1 MRFFI
6 DLKRELKE
14 AIISFKRNG
23 IMSLGCIII
32 STIALLSLGVT
43 LLVSVYGNYAVASI
57 GNRLKVTAFFRN
69 DATEEQVNEVVLR
82 VKSLPQIKEI
92 VYISPEKALEELKQN
107 FEDLDTLET
116 SSIPPSIRITPKNS
130 KEINYIIEEIEKFPQ
145 IESINDVSDI
155 ANSYSSMVRIVTIVS
170 ISIIIFFFTGFIF
183 MISSA
188 TNLAIYSFRKEI
200 EIMQLIGSSR
210 AYVRNPFL
218 FLGGFYGL
226 IGAIISSLLMFPV
239 SKEVDKIYR
248 SFIFYVPIEFVNLR
262 ILIFICASI
271 LIIGL
276 MGGIAASAISV
287 RKYLK

>member
-6 DLKRELKE
+6 DFKRELKE

-23 IMSLGCIII
+23 IMSFGCILI

-43 LLVSVYGNYAVASI
+43 LLISVYGNYAVASI
-57 GNRLKVTAFFRN
+57 GNRLKVTAFFKN
-69 DATEEQVNEVVLR
+69 EITEEQVNEVVLK
-82 VKSLPQIKEI
+82 VKSLPQIKEVI
-92 VYISPEKALEELKQN
+92 YVSPEKALEELKQN
-107 FEDLDTLET
+107 FEDLDILET

-130 KEINYIIEEIEKFPQ
+130 KDINYVIEEIKKFPQ
-145 IESINDVSDI
+145 VDSINDVSDI
-155 ANSYSSMVRIVTIVS
+155 ANSYSSMVRIVFIVS
-170 ISIIIFFFTGFIF
+170 ISIIIFFFAGFFF

-218 FLGGFYGL
+218 FLGGSYGL
-226 IGAIISSLLMFPV
+226 IGSLLSSLLMFPV

-248 SFIFYVPIEFVNLR
+248 SFMFYVPIEFDNLR
-262 ILIFICASI
+262 ILIFICI
-271 LIIGL
+271 GIIVIGII
-276 MGGIAASAISV
+276 GGIAASAISV
-287 RKYLK
+287 RRYLK

>member
-6 DLKRELKE
+6 DIKRELKE
-14 AIISFKRNG
+14 AIINFKRNG

-43 LLVSVYGNYAVASI
+43 LLISVYGNYAVASI
-57 GNRLKVTAFFRN
+57 GNRLKVTAFFKN
-69 DATEEQVNEVVLR
+69 QATEANINEVVLK
-82 VKSLPQIKEI
+82 VKSLPQVKEVI
-92 VYISPEKALEELKQN
+92 YISPEKALEELKQN
-107 FEDLDTLET
+107 FEDLDMLET
-116 SSIPPSIRITPKNS
+116 SAIPPSIRITPKNS
-130 KEINYIIEEIEKFPQ
+130 NEINYVIEEIKKFPQ
-145 IESINDVSDI
+145 VESINDVSDI
-155 ANSYSSMVRIVTIVS
+155 ANSYSSMVRIVTMIS
-170 ISIIIFFFTGFIF
+170 ISIIIFFFAGFIF

-226 IGAIISSLLMFPV
+226 IGALISSLLIFPL

-248 SFIFYVPIEFVNLR
+248 SFMFYVPIEFNNLR
-262 ILIFICASI
+262 VLIFICVSI
-271 LIIGL
+271 IIIGIID
-276 MGGIAASAISV
+276 GITASAISV
-287 RKYLK
+287 KRYLK